1 MPVLMVPVVW
11 GRTDVAWSVNGS
23 SLLPEIPISF
33 ISATD
38 RALGPGAG
46 AGDGAT
52 SVIVSAATMI
62 ACACIAVIS
71 AMISGC
77 TRGSMGDEL
86 VEVTW

>member
-38 RALGPGAG
+38 RTLGPGVG
-46 AGDGAT
+46 AGDGAA

-86 VEVTW
+86 LEADW